1 MADGMAVGYI
11 PKSNVQQKEQIQ
23 CTVGNVDD
31 AIILEE
37 REIVEAMKMCYEILK
52 VRGWPK
58 NNNILPSR
66 GMEGEHIMCQRRGHM
81 DLCLEEI
88 SNAKSDFYFEN
99 KIGEGGFGVVF
110 KGILPDGK
118 MVVVKQMF
126 SKSTQGNREFL
137 NEVAM
142 ISVVQ
147 HTNLVK
153 LYGCCIEGKQLLL
166 LYEYVVFE

>member
-1 MADGMAVGYI
+1 MANGMAVGYI
-11 PKSNVQQKEQIQ
+11 PKSNVQQKVQIQ
-23 CTVGNVDD
+23 RASGNVVD
-31 AIILEE
+31 AIVLEE

-58 NNNILPSR
+58 NNNILPSC
-66 GMEGEHIMCQRRGHM
+66 GLEGEHIMCQRRGRM

-88 SNAKSDFYFEN
+88 SNAKSDFYFV
-99 KIGEGGFGVVF
+99 GEGGFGVVF

-118 MVVVKQMF
+118 MVVVKQMI
-126 SKSTQGNREFL
+126 SKSTQGNHEFL

-142 ISVVQ
+142 ISAVQ
-147 HTNLVK
+147 HRNLVK

-166 LYEYVVFE
+166 VYKYMVFE